1 MLGFY
6 SVDIT
11 IDDDG
16 KPTLIEIN
24 GSNSGFDGFLIA
36 YENASVQDAII
47 AAFREFAGDRTV
59 YVVTQL
65 VNVGELP
72 PGYLDKLVQDLMYF
86 RSVENVHATL
96 RKGVVGTTWARMRSD
111 RPPSTIGAGTS
122 LDALLARDGRFQKV
136 FLNVADPSYVIPAA
150 CFSSE
155 IVQGALRLR
164 AEISGPITAPRLHD
178 DDVLWLRCPSLA
190 FCEPLRAGVQI
201 NAEFPYEAIADNKLF
216 MYTLLRPRLREHLP
230 LSIPLGN
237 RTSSAATLNDLL
249 ARSQSRLFIRKPLL
263 GSQARGIELFRRQDV
278 EEYAE
283 RIARLETLDKQGGQ
297 RLPLELRGVPDLLA
311 AWVLRFDVSLLSELT
326 LSRPIPCRATGR
338 RHYGCMRTL
347 AMVKQDG
354 GPLDVRF
361 LGGYW
366 RLAAIPVDG
375 DGMLWER
382 FIGSQSQGAFCE
394 PVEAA
399 DMRIAED
406 FARRV
411 LTDFHTQV
419 AGVPTTPQSYRSWE
433 TAFWLE
439 RYRQEVPALRDE
451 RLWDVFVAEMDAAS
465 RELAQIK
472 ERAEAAGY
480 RRSPSVMLSRE
491 QLVRARLPYL
501 VLEPHRFRLG

>member
-11 IDDDG
+11 IDGDG
-16 KPTLIEIN
+16 KPSLIEIN

-47 AAFREFAGDRTV
+47 DAFDELAGKRTI

-65 VNVGELP
+65 VNLGELP
-72 PGYLDKLVQDLMYF
+72 PGYLDKLIQDVMYF

-96 RKGVVGTTWARMRSD
+96 RKGVAGTTWARMRAD

-122 LDALLARDGRFQKV
+122 LDALIAKDPRFQKV
-136 FLNVADPSYVIPAA
+136 FLNVTDPSYVIPASA
-150 CFSSE
+150 FDSE
-155 IVQGALRLR
+155 VERGGLRFRSDLAGAVN
-164 AEISGPITAPRLHD
+164 APRLHA
-178 DDVLWLRCPSLA
+178 DDVLWLRCPSMA
-190 FCEPLRAGVQI
+190 FCEPMQAGVQI
-201 NAEFPYEAIADNKLF
+201 NAEFPYEGIADNKLF
-216 MYTLLRPRLREHLP
+216 MYDVLKPALGEHLP
-230 LSIPLGN
+230 LSVPIGN
-237 RTSSAATLNDLL
+237 RTSGAATLNDML
-249 ARSQSRLFIRKPLL
+249 ARSTSPLFIRKPLL

-283 RIARLETLDKQGGQ
+283 RIARLEQHDADSGQG
-297 RLPLELRGVPDLLA
+297 LPLELRGVPDLLA
-311 AWVLRFDVSLLSELT
+311 AWALRFDVSLLSELT

-347 AMVKQDG
+347 AMVKQTARR
-354 GPLDVRF
+354 LEVRF

-366 RLAAIPVDG
+366 RLAPIPVDG

-394 PVEAA
+394 PVAAA

-411 LTDFHTQV
+411 LTDFHKLL
-419 AGVPTTPQSYRSWE
+419 AGLPASAAGYRQWE
-433 TAFWLE
+433 TDYWLA
-439 RYRQEVPALRDE
+439 RYRRDVPALRDTG
-451 RLWDVFVAEMDAAS
+451 LWTAFAAEMDAAG

-472 ERAEAAGY
+472 QQAEQAGY
-480 RRSPSVMLSRE
+480 RRSPAAVLNRE
-491 QLVRARLPYL
+491 QLARSRLPYL
-501 VLEPHRFRLG
+501 VKEPQRIMVR